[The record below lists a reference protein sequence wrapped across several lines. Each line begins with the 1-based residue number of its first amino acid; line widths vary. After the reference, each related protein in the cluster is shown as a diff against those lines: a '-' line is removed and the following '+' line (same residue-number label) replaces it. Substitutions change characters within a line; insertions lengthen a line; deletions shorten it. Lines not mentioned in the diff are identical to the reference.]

1 MADAVVKIEGAEPW
15 SSPGSGDR
23 ARTGVVVLHGFT
35 GNPNS
40 TRPLGQRL
48 AAEGYRV
55 EVPRLPGHGTDVRDL
70 GRTRYR
76 DWVEAAERVVE
87 QVAASTDHLVLA
99 GLSMGGTLTLDLASR
114 RQDLVD
120 GAVVINPQ
128 ILAPEQLLAK
138 LAPLLQHV
146 VPYVPRD
153 AAGLPSDDI
162 ARPTA
167 DERAYPMVSA
177 KAAQSLID
185 ELPRIRRQLPSLTAP
200 LLVAYS
206 PQDHSV
212 PPGNARALRELIG
225 PQGRI
230 TELVLERSYHVATL
244 DYDAPLLEGEVVRFV
259 ADVAGASGDEATDE
273 A

>member
-1 MADAVVKIEGAEPW
+1 VVDTAVSIEGAEPW
-15 SSPGSGDR
+15 SAAGSGTN
-23 ARTGVVVLHGFT
+23 ARTGVVVVHGFT

-48 AAEGYRV
+48 SEEGYRV
-55 EVPRLPGHGTDVRDL
+55 EVPRLPGHGTNVRDL
-70 GRTRYR
+70 ARTRYA
-76 DWVEAAERVVE
+76 DWIGTVE
-87 QVAASTDHLVLA
+87 QVAEQVAAATDHLVLI
-99 GLSMGGTLTLDLASR
+99 GLSMGGTMTLDLASR
-114 RQDLVD
+114 RTDLVD

-128 ILAPEQLLAK
+128 ILSPEQLLARI
-138 LAPLLQHV
+138 APLLQHV

-177 KAAQSLID
+177 KAAQSLIG
-185 ELPRIRRQLPSLTAP
+185 ELPRIRRQLPQLTQP

-212 PPGNARALRELIG
+212 PCGNARALRELIG
-225 PQGRI
+225 RADAPV
-230 TELVLERSYHVATL
+230 TELVLPRSYHVATL
-244 DYDAPLLEGEVVRFV
+244 DYDAPLLEAETIRFV
-259 ADVAGASGDEATDE
+259 AEVAASPTS
-273 A
+273 

>member
-1 MADAVVKIEGAEPW
+1 
-15 SSPGSGDR
+15 
-23 ARTGVVVLHGFT
+23 VVVLHGFT

-48 AAEGYRV
+48 AREGYRV
-55 EVPRLPGHGTDVRDL
+55 EVPRLPGHGTNVRDL
-70 GRTRYR
+70 GRTRYE
-76 DWVEAAERVVE
+76 DWVGTAERTVE
-87 QVAASTDHLVLA
+87 QVAAVTDHLVLV
-99 GLSMGGTLTLDLASR
+99 GLSMGGTLTLDIASR
-114 RQDLVD
+114 RPELVD

-128 ILAPEQLLAK
+128 ILSPEQLLAK

-146 VPYVPRD
+146 ALRPRD

-177 KAAQSLID
+177 KAAQSLIA
-185 ELPRIRRQLPSLTAP
+185 ELPRIRRQLPQLTQP

-212 PPGNARALRELIG
+212 PAGNARALRELIG
-225 PQGRI
+225 ADGDVR
-230 TELVLERSYHVATL
+230 ELELRAPTTWPRSTTTRPCSRPRRWRSWPRWR
-244 DYDAPLLEGEVVRFV
+244 AP
-259 ADVAGASGDEATDE
+259 ASS
-273 A
+273 

>member
-1 MADAVVKIEGAEPW
+1 MDAVVSIEGAEPW
-15 SSPGSGDR
+15 SAAGSGDR

-70 GRTRYR
+70 GRTRYT
-76 DWVEAAERVVE
+76 DWVEAAETIVE
-87 QVAASTDHLVLA
+87 QVAAATDHLVLV
-99 GLSMGGTLTLDLASR
+99 GLSMGGTLTLDIASR
-114 RQDLVD
+114 RTDLVD

-128 ILAPEQLLAK
+128 ILDPEQLMAK
-138 LAPLLQHV
+138 LAPVLQHV
-146 VPYVPRD
+146 APYVPRD
-153 AAGLPSDDI
+153 LAGLPSDDI

-167 DERAYPMVSA
+167 DERAYAKVSA
-177 KAAQSLID
+177 KAAQSLIR
-185 ELPRIRRQLPSLTAP
+185 ELPRVRSQLPQLTQP

-212 PPGNARALRELIG
+212 PCGNAQALRDLIG
-225 PQGRI
+225 RADAPV
-230 TELVLERSYHVATL
+230 TELVLPRSYHVATL
-244 DYDAPLLEGEVVRFV
+244 DYDAPLLEAETVRFV
-259 ADVAGASGDEATDE
+259 GEVAAAPASSAS
-273 A
+273 